1 MDGFSR
7 ADRIR
12 AICAP
17 LCCCWS
23 SRVALSS
30 PSTESLSDWFGQSR
44 PSNSPGN
51 GADLADTW
59 QNAGKTDRRRDADV
73 LSLHEGVGTGGLGQ
87 RRRFRPRGGDISGGG
102 ADTGSGLTRWTLLK
116 SWWWGGSGAIR
127 LTDSEDEG
135 EELDDGE
142 AEGVGQRDGDV
153 VHAHEGDAD
162 APLVTLDDVD
172 LPPAP
177 PSGAPEPSA
186 SSVASSSASPNLS
199 EGTTLVDTDED
210 REARRA
216 HRRARRRARE
226 LGISLEEFEQ
236 GVAVDPT
243 ELPSSPFLDIHPPS
257 TSLSSRS
264 RSKRSSK
271 SSRSHASST
280 SSGSRRRYDREGG
293 NGLSIVGEEEAVQ
306 VGVGTGSRL
315 RRKERD
321 LDDQRSHA
329 SRHSSNSQDGSS
341 SHTSSRRTRS
351 NRRAQETDSLDP
363 HQVPLPL
370 SPRPDGE
377 YKPRHRSQP
386 SSSTISTGTSSSR
399 RSRRRRGEHYQHDQ
413 ASPLHNP
420 TSGDIQYYEDEN
432 GQLVAYVAEASYGGE
447 QAAEPTSPAPP
458 VSSSYDHI
466 GVLPGISSRASEAGE
481 M

>member
-236 GVAVDPT
+236 GVA
-243 ELPSSPFLDIHPPS
+243 
-257 TSLSSRS
+257 
-264 RSKRSSK
+264 
-271 SSRSHASST
+271 
-280 SSGSRRRYDREGG
+280 
-293 NGLSIVGEEEAVQ
+293 
-306 VGVGTGSRL
+306 
-315 RRKERD
+315 
-321 LDDQRSHA
+321 
-329 SRHSSNSQDGSS
+329 
-341 SHTSSRRTRS
+341 
-351 NRRAQETDSLDP
+351 
-363 HQVPLPL
+363 
-370 SPRPDGE
+370 
-377 YKPRHRSQP
+377 P